1 MNGIEVIFFDMGNTL
16 LHFHRVKSDDD
27 KNEQGLT
34 YLTEYLNKINN
45 SITIDEVKNG
55 FFKIWM

>member
-1 MNGIEVIFFDMGNTL
+1 MGNTL
-16 LHFHRVKSDDD
+16 LHFYRDKSDDD

-34 YLTEYLNKINN
+34 YLTEYLNKFNN
-45 SITIDEVKNG
+45 SITIDEVNNG